1 MFGEEVRG
9 NSHKLIEKLMLLANM
24 QAARALMKGG
34 GPILLRR
41 QEGEATN
48 ASTWLERMQEA
59 HCAAAEYVLCDGLS
73 SSTDTRH
80 AALGVDAYT
89 HFTSPIR
96 RYADQIVHRL
106 LFSQTTMVTDDVV
119 EHLNL
124 LQKQHRR
131 YQRDRA
137 ILDYVHSRQGDV
149 PDMHMGIILPPRLS
163 EWGVKLDIAIPA
175 LEMVYPMRVFN
186 PRKLGGV
193 FDIAAG
199 GGGDE
204 VVKITNHQ
212 TGAAVTLYAGQEIP
226 VTLHVRPR
234 EPVLLDKCTLTSDAF
249 AILYE

>member
-1 MFGEEVRG
+1 MFRDEVRG

-24 QAARALMKGG
+24 HAAKALMKGG

-41 QEGEATN
+41 QEGAATN

-59 HCAAAEYVLCDGLS
+59 HCAAAEYVLCDGL

-106 LFSQTTMVTDDVV
+106 LFSQTTMVTDDIVA
-119 EHLNL
+119 HLNL

-131 YQRDRA
+131 FQRDRA

-149 PDMHMGIILPPRLS
+149 PDTHMGIILPPRLS